1 MKTNGIKKKS
11 KSELEAAFQ
20 KECKELV
27 ERMGGY
33 VIKVHV
39 SSFQSQ
45 GEPDLV
51 CCYKGLFVAF
61 ELKIE
66 GNKPSPLQ
74 LEKIEDIKRAGG
86 IALPVYS
93 INEIKETLYEISR
106 LRQGGE
112 PQE

>member
-1 MKTNGIKKKS
+1 MKVTGIKKKS

-20 KECKELV
+20 KEAIEII
-27 ERMGGY
+27 ESMGGY
-33 VIKVHV
+33 PIKVHV
-39 SSFQSQ
+39 SAFQSQ

-51 CCYKGLFVAF
+51 CCYKGRFVAF
-61 ELKIE
+61 ELKVDK
-66 GNKPSPLQ
+66 NKPSTLQ

-106 LRQGGE
+106 IQQGGE
-112 PQE
+112 PEG

>member
-1 MKTNGIKKKS
+1 MIRTGTKKKS

-20 KECKELV
+20 KDCKILI

-39 SSFQSQ
+39 SAFQSQ

-61 ELKIE
+61 ELKID

-74 LEKIEDIKRAGG
+74 NERMEDIRKAGG
-86 IALPVYS
+86 IAKPIYN
-93 INEIKETLYEISR
+93 INEIEETLYEISR
-106 LRQGGE
+106 IQQGDK
-112 PQE
+112 P

>member
-1 MKTNGIKKKS
+1 MKLTGTKKKS

-20 KECKELV
+20 KEAQETI

-33 VIKVHV
+33 PIKVHV
-39 SSFQSQ
+39 SAFQSQ

-51 CCYKGLFVAF
+51 CCYKGRFVAF
-61 ELKIE
+61 ELKVD
-66 GNKPSPLQ
+66 GNKPSKLQ

-106 LRQGGE
+106 IQQGGE
-112 PQE
+112 PEG

>member
-1 MKTNGIKKKS
+1 MKTTGAKTKS
-11 KSELEAAFQ
+11 KSDLEATFQ
-20 KECKELV
+20 REAIELI
-27 ERMGGY
+27 ESMGGY
-33 VIKVHV
+33 PIKIHV
-39 SSFQSQ
+39 SAYQSQ

-51 CCYKGLFVAF
+51 CCYKGRYVAF
-61 ELKIE
+61 ELKVDN
-66 GNKPSPLQ
+66 NKPSKLQ

-106 LRQGGE
+106 IQQGGE